1 MTAVMNLASDSHINR
16 EENKMSDQASRTW
29 SNYRP
34 SKTVWVWSS
43 IGAAILTIIVGFSWG
58 GWVTNG
64 TAEKRTEAAS
74 EKAVA
79 ELAAS
84 ICVHRFLAAPD
95 AGAQL
100 TTFKD
105 TDSWKRDKLVQDG
118 GWVTFAD
125 MKEPVDGAAKLC
137 ADLLSKAELPAVA
150 ASDEAVRDIEI
161 AN

>member
-1 MTAVMNLASDSHINR
+1 
-16 EENKMSDQASRTW
+16 MSDEASRGW

-34 SKTVWVWSS
+34 SKAVWLWSC
-43 IGAAILTIIVGFSWG
+43 IGAVVLTMIVGFSWG

-64 TAEKRTEAAS
+64 TAEKRTAAAS

-100 TTFKD
+100 ATLKE
-105 TDSWKRDKLVQDG
+105 TDSWKRDRLVQDG

-125 MKEPVDGAAKLC
+125 MKEPVGGAAKLC
-137 ADLLSKAELPAVA
+137 ADLLSKAELPTIA
-150 ASDEAVRDIEI
+150 ASDEAVREIEV